1 MFTFNKK
8 LDPELNNLMNNNL
21 YKSFRVI
28 IKCSSLLDK
37 IEKRIVSMNCTVIN
51 KINHINCISAFLT
64 PYSIKRLVEYPN
76 VKYIA
81 LDEQVFLCGSH
92 TRGYKPLT
100 IPRNLS
106 YTGKNVGVGIVD
118 TGTYPHADLKHPKNK
133 LVQFI
138 DLINNYS
145 YPYDDNGHGTL
156 VSGLICG
163 NGISSKFKHIGIAPE
178 SHIFSI
184 KAFNKLG
191 RGYVSSTLYAI
202 EILINNSE
210 EYNIKII
217 CLPFEL
223 MTNNKF
229 ILSLYSSLFKLAVEK
244 NIIAVVPSGNM
255 GNDKYSIRG
264 ISTLPDCLTI
274 GGIENK
280 NEPYEFS
287 SSGPIGKLSKPD
299 FCAPCVNLTSL
310 ATNANFLP
318 ERDGVKLYPNA
329 LKIKYTTCSG
339 TSCSAAII
347 SGICALLFEKKNDLS
362 FEDIYSL
369 LQYSCSFLKMPK
381 YIQGNGLIDIDIL
394 FEQF

>member
-1 MFTFNKK
+1 MFSFNKK
-8 LDPELNNLMNNNL
+8 IDPELSNLMNNNL
-21 YKSFRVI
+21 YKSYRVI

-37 IEKRIVSMNCTVIN
+37 IEKRIISMKCTVIN
-51 KINHINCISAFLT
+51 KVTPVNCISAFLT
-64 PYSIKRLVEYPN
+64 PYSIRRLVEYPN

-81 LDEQVFLCGSH
+81 LDKQVFLCGSY
-92 TRGYKPLT
+92 TRGHKPLT
-100 IPRNLS
+100 VPRNLN
-106 YTGKNVGVGIVD
+106 YTGKNIGVGIVD

-133 LVQFI
+133 LVEFI
-138 DLINNYS
+138 DLINNYR

-163 NGISSKFKHIGIAPE
+163 NGVSSKFKHIGIAPE

-191 RGYVSSTLYAI
+191 RGYVSSTLFAI
-202 EILINNSE
+202 ETLINNSE
-210 EYNIKII
+210 EHNIKII

-223 MTNNKF
+223 VTNNQF
-229 ILSLYSSLFKLAVEK
+229 ILSLYSSLFKLAVQK
-244 NIIAVVPSGNM
+244 HIIVVVASGNM
-255 GNDKYSIRG
+255 GNEKYSIRG
-264 ISTLPDCLTI
+264 ISTLTNCLTI
-274 GGIENK
+274 GGIENI
-280 NEPYEFS
+280 NSPYEFS

-310 ATNANFLP
+310 ASNTNFLP
-318 ERDGVKLYPNA
+318 ERDGVKLYPSS

-339 TSCSAAII
+339 TSCAAAII

-381 YIQGNGLIDIDIL
+381 YVQGNGLIDIDKL